1 MTPDDEDEDDDD
13 GRHDA
18 STMHRRVCSHLERV
32 AAVAGVSS
40 RGSVYGSERRRDAR
54 DAHGVTAALP
64 RHGALSRAPA
74 TRYSEVAAFTRCAR
88 ILTARTGSRSALL
101 SE

>member
-18 STMHRRVCSHLERV
+18 STMHRRVCSHL
-32 AAVAGVSS
+32 AGVSS
-40 RGSVYGSERRRDAR
+40 RVYGSDQRAKTRRETR

-64 RHGALSRAPA
+64 RHGAARVVSCAQLLTAPVSLLRGCRLY
-74 TRYSEVAAFTRCAR
+74 TFTRCAPLR
-88 ILTARTGSRSALL
+88 MLGF
-101 SE
+101 